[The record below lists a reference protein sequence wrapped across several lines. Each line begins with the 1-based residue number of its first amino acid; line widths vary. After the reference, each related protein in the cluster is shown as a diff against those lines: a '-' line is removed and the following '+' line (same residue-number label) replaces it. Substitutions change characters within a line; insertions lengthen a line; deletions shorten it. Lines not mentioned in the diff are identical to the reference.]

1 MLMLKIENERMDLRS
16 RAELESLNELL
27 EENINCFEPS
37 FSLKTRSAGG
47 DLMENIFKL
56 SKL

>member
-1 MLMLKIENERMDLRS
+1 MRMLKIENERMDLRS

-37 FSLKTRSAGG
+37 FSLKLVPQEGT
-47 DLMENIFKL
+47 
-56 SKL
+56 